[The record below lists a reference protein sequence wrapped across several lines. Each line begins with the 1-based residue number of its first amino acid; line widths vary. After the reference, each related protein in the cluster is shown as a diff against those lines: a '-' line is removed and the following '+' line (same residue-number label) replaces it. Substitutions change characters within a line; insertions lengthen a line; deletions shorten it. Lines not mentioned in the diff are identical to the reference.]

1 MSRRFQPEGFS
12 RGFLCDYKPSRG
24 PSFEALMVT
33 CSRDTVTATLTL
45 SSHHSFFF
53 LLCSMNY
60 ELEIFQLQH
69 STCFW
74 NLTVGCEAG
83 ADGGLGAGAGASRR
97 FIIILLSLLLLTN
110 QASNL
115 SKPLSSHAFLLS
127 CFLNYSFYIFLL
139 IPT

>member
-1 MSRRFQPEGFS
+1 MDYVIFESSLTGHLFQ
-12 RGFLCDYKPSRG
+12 RY
-24 PSFEALMVT
+24 
-33 CSRDTVTATLTL
+33 TVTATLTL
-45 SSHHSFFF
+45 SSLHSFFF

-74 NLTVGCEAG
+74 NLTVGCEA
-83 ADGGLGAGAGASRR
+83 ADGGLGAGARTSRR

-110 QASNL
+110 QQSNL

-127 CFLNYSFYIFLL
+127 CFLNYFFYIYTKKYECPEDLFLFVE
-139 IPT
+139 